1 MTEHNT
7 CCRCG
12 KTITGTPVMMDDD
25 PLCERCA
32 EEETILCS
40 RCGERIYRD
49 DNAGD
54 ENMPLCQHCYEDHY
68 YSCDCCGR
76 TIQQSDAYYADDDE
90 DDEYQML
97 YEAGVDDVIT
107 FGKGVIDLVK
117 VGVDTFFHMAEL
129 HPTHFYDFLRRT
141 EEFFDAYIQAYC
153 EQENVRFIGGKL
165 RIDLASEKVLNL
177 TADFYFYT
185 PEETWSVQHKEGSLK
200 VDALIDWEDN
210 PDLAEL
216 RGEGYLEY
224 PLEPPEISNPCK

>member
-1 MTEHNT
+1 MSFETWRRKQKATVASIFKNT
-7 CCRCG
+7 MNEAADRTRDHLTQFQEQG
-12 KTITGTPVMMDDD
+12 KYSNSLLPVDDISLSD
-25 PLCERCA
+25 DALIQESCENGN
-32 EEETILCS
+32 E
-40 RCGERIYRD
+40 
-49 DNAGD
+49 
-54 ENMPLCQHCYEDHY
+54 P
-68 YSCDCCGR
+68 
-76 TIQQSDAYYADDDE
+76 
-90 DDEYQML
+90 YQML

-165 RIDLASEKVLNL
+165 RIDLASEEVLNL

-185 PEETWSVQHKEGSLK
+185 HEETWSVQHKEGSLK
-200 VDALIDWEDN
+200 VDTIIDWEDN
-210 PDLAEL
+210 PDLSEL

-224 PLEPPEISNPCK
+224 PLEPPESSNSCKK

>member
-1 MTEHNT
+1 MSFETWRRKQKATVASIFKNT
-7 CCRCG
+7 MNEAADRTRDHLTQFQEQG
-12 KTITGTPVMMDDD
+12 KYSYSLLPVDDISLSD
-25 PLCERCA
+25 DALIPE
-32 EEETILCS
+32 S
-40 RCGERIYRD
+40 R
-49 DNAGD
+49 
-54 ENMPLCQHCYEDHY
+54 ENGNEP
-68 YSCDCCGR
+68 
-76 TIQQSDAYYADDDE
+76 
-90 DDEYQML
+90 YQML

-153 EQENVRFIGGKL
+153 EQETVRFIGGKL
-165 RIDLASEKVLNL
+165 RIDLASEEVLNL

-210 PDLAEL
+210 PDLSEL

-224 PLEPPEISNPCK
+224 PLEPPEAQ